1 MLKQRRFA
9 VHWKS
14 PKQRRFAVH
23 WKSPK
28 QRKFAVHWKPQNI
41 PAVAGAG
48 AVTVAVVG
56 LAIALPVNMAS
67 AHRTAGTA
75 DSIPGQSDGVKQPV
89 SGGRPAAPGTRGRP
103 AAPGTHS
110 CLVQYT
116 SKNYPGGFTAQ
127 VTISNKGKT
136 SIHGWTL
143 TFSFPGDQVISGAW
157 NATFTQHGADVFAR
171 GMNFDT
177 TIRQGASQSLGF
189 LGVWRSNHT
198 APASFRV
205 NGRVC
210 G

>member
-14 PKQRRFAVH
+14 VH
-23 WKSPK
+23 WKS
-28 QRKFAVHWKPQNI
+28 VHWKSLNI
-41 PAVAGAG
+41 PAVAGPAVAG
-48 AVTVAVVG
+48 AVAGTVAVVG
-56 LAIALPVNMAS
+56 LAIGLPASMAS
-67 AHRTAGTA
+67 TYRTAGSVPA
-75 DSIPGQSDGVKQPV
+75 QSDKAKQPV
-89 SGGRPAAPGTRGRP
+89 SGGQPAAPGTRGQP

-116 SKNYPGGFTAQ
+116 PKNYPGGFTAQ
-127 VTISNKGKT
+127 VTISNKGRT

-157 NATFTQHGADVFAR
+157 NATFTQHGAEVFAR
-171 GMNFDT
+171 GLNFDT

-189 LGVWRSNHT
+189 LGVWRSNST